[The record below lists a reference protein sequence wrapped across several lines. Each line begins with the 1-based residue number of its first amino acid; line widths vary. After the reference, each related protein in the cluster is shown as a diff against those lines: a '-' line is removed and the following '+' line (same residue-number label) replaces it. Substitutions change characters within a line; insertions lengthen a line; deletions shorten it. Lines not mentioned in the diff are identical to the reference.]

1 MNTLRPPT
9 FKSPPLTLPLSAVA
23 LALCSASPLAWSQT
37 APAPNAGQVLR
48 DLQLAPSAAPQ
59 AVPLQRID
67 ETLDLAQAGEA
78 RVLVKT
84 IRIIGNT
91 EVPTDL
97 LQPLLADLAGTEQTL
112 TQLNAAARRITAY
125 YRNQGFAVA
134 RAYLP
139 AQDITDGSITIAVL
153 EGRISSQKL
162 NNESSLSNERTKAY
176 LAGVKDGDVIKS
188 EQIDRGLLLLQD
200 TPGIASSR
208 ATLQPG
214 ASPGTSELLIEVKPA
229 DRVSGNVTA
238 DNYGGRYTGEYR
250 LGAGLNIANPLKI
263 GDIISF
269 NGLTSGQG
277 LTFGRLSY
285 QLPVGS
291 DGFKLGLAYL
301 DVRYKLGREFA
312 ALLARGTANSTTVF
326 ASYPFIRSRFSNL
339 NGTLSYEDKTT
350 TDFVDSTATVTGKKV
365 KVTNVGLSGNLQDAL
380 AGGGFNSF
388 DLAFIQGKLGIQSLG
403 ALAIDA
409 ASARSNGSY
418 SKLTWSASRLQRI
431 TNDTLISAS
440 LTGQQAGKNL
450 DSSEK
455 FSLGGPT
462 SIRAYPSG
470 EASGDEGYRGALE
483 LRQTLLQNI
492 QGVAFYDFGTVK
504 INKNPFG
511 AAGTSNN
518 KTLAG
523 AGFGINAS
531 ISKVQ
536 IKASIAWRLSPDA
549 PLAIPAS
556 AIKSATLWFQ
566 ASVAF

>member
-1 MNTLRPPT
+1 MNYQCLPT
-9 FKSPPLTLPLSAVA
+9 FPLSAMA
-23 LALCSASPLAWSQT
+23 LALCSVNHLAWSQT
-37 APAPNAGQVLR
+37 VPVQPAPNAGQVLR
-48 DLQLAPSAAPQ
+48 DLQLAPATAPQ
-59 AVPLQRID
+59 AAPLQRI
-67 ETLDLAQAGEA
+67 EQTPDLTQRGEA
-78 RVLVKT
+78 KVIVKT
-84 IRIIGNT
+84 IRITGNT
-91 EVPTDL
+91 EVPTSV
-97 LQPLLADLAGTEQTL
+97 LQPLVADLAGTEQSL
-112 TQLNAAARRITAY
+112 TQLNTAARRITAF

-139 AQDITDGSITIAVL
+139 AQDITDGAITIAVL

-162 NNESSLSNERTKAY
+162 NNESTLSNERTKAY
-176 LAGVKDGDVIKS
+176 LAGIKDGDVIKS

-200 TPGIASSR
+200 TPGVASSR

-229 DRVSGNVTA
+229 DTVSGNATL

-250 LGAGLNIANPLKI
+250 LGAGLNIANPLNI

-277 LTFGRLSY
+277 LSFGRLSY
-285 QLPVGS
+285 QLPLGS
-291 DGFKLGLAYL
+291 DGLKLGVAYL
-301 DVRYKLGREFA
+301 DLRYKLGREFA
-312 ALLARGTANSTTVF
+312 ALLARGTASSTTVF
-326 ASYPFIRSRFSNL
+326 ASYPFIRSQFKNL

-350 TDFVDSTATVTGKKV
+350 TDFVDSTATVTGKKL
-365 KVTNVGLSGNLQDAL
+365 KVTSLGLSGNLQDNL
-380 AGGGFNSF
+380 GGGGFNSF
-388 DLAFIQGKLGIQSLG
+388 DVAFIQGKLGIQSPG

-409 ASARSNGSY
+409 ASAQSNGSY
-418 SKLTWSASRLQRI
+418 NKLTWSASRLQRI
-431 TNDTLISAS
+431 TNDTLLSFNIN
-440 LTGQQAGKNL
+440 GQQAGKNL

-470 EASGDEGYRGALE
+470 EGIGDEGYRGTLE

-492 QGVAFYDFGTVK
+492 QGVVFYDFGTVK

-531 ISKVQ
+531 ISTVQ
-536 IKASIAWRLSPDA
+536 LKASVAWRLSPDA
-549 PLAIPAS
+549 PLSIPAS
-556 AIKSATLWFQ
+556 AIKSATLWLQ
-566 ASVAF
+566 ASVGF